1 MELTKTITDVKFIKR
16 TIIVLIG
23 TFILALSARLQTP
36 LAPVP
41 ATMQTFAVLLLG
53 IMLGY
58 KLAFISVLI
67 YLIQGALGL
76 PVFAAGGGIIYFTGP
91 TSGYLFGFLL
101 GAFFSGKIR
110 PNQDSA
116 IVFFKLLFS
125 VSFIYMF
132 GIIWLWFFKGLSTNF
147 NEIFAIGAK
156 PFLLIELYKLLI
168 LAVLSNLI
176 FKIRPFI

>member
-1 MELTKTITDVKFIKR
+1 MQKKLIAE
-16 TIIVLIG
+16 LIG

-41 ATMQTFAVLLLG
+41 ATMQTFAVLFLG
-53 IMLGY
+53 ITLGY
-58 KLAFISVLI
+58 KLAFMSVLI

-76 PVFAAGGGIIYFTGP
+76 PVFAAGGGIIYFTCP

-110 PNQDSA
+110 PYQDSA

-132 GIIWLWFFKGLSTNF
+132 GIIWLWFFKARV
-147 NEIFAIGAK
+147 II
-156 PFLLIELYKLLI
+156 
-168 LAVLSNLI
+168 
-176 FKIRPFI
+176 

>member
-1 MELTKTITDVKFIKR
+1 MELTKTITDIKFIKR

-110 PNQDSA
+110 PNQ
-116 IVFFKLLFS
+116 LL
-125 VSFIYMF
+125 
-132 GIIWLWFFKGLSTNF
+132 L
-147 NEIFAIGAK
+147 AK
-156 PFLLIELYKLLI
+156 E
-168 LAVLSNLI
+168 
-176 FKIRPFI
+176 

>member
-1 MELTKTITDVKFIKR
+1 MELTKTITDIKFIKR

-58 KLAFISVLI
+58 KLAFMSVLI

>member
-1 MELTKTITDVKFIKR
+1 MELTTTITDIKFIKR

>member
-1 MELTKTITDVKFIKR
+1 MELTKTITDIKFIKR

>member
-1 MELTKTITDVKFIKR
+1 MELTKTITDIKFIKR

-76 PVFAAGGGIIYFTGP
+76 PVFASGGGIIYFTGP